1 LKQETVSSGRLKVES
16 GRLMNAL
23 ADAKATQKAANGRAQ
38 SNSQGEFAPELSTIH
53 FQLST
58 EPSSF

>member
-1 LKQETVSSGRLKVES
+1 MTP
-16 GRLMNAL
+16 L
-23 ADAKATQKAANGRAQ
+23 ADAKAIKNADAGRIQ
-38 SNSQGEFAPELSTIH
+38 SNSQGEFIPELSTIH